1 MKKESLSAL
10 LFAAF
15 VLPLSACGGNPTSN
29 SSESAGTSE
38 PPASSSASSSTASGP
53 SIVFHYYR
61 ADAAYDNW
69 ALWLW
74 AAPSGAGA
82 EYKHTGVDDYGALF
96 SYSLSTWTADVSAFS
111 LGFIVKSAG
120 SWTAKDPDG
129 DRKLDFS
136 TLTPDSSSNYNVWLK
151 SGESDIYYTEPPKAT
166 ISKAEFTDF
175 THVAVATVPDA
186 SSYTLYEGETVLKTD
201 TFAAATASWSIELSE
216 AASFEKNYSI
226 TVVFANGDSLSK
238 TVDVSSL
245 YDTSAFVNA
254 YTYGE
259 GDLGANYSAASTTFK
274 VWSPV
279 SSAIT
284 LRLYNSGTPNSLSP
298 TKGDDTHIDAP
309 MVRGEK
315 GVWSLKID
323 GDLAGKYYTYIVSN
337 AHYQE
342 AEVVDPY
349 AKGCG
354 INGLRGMIVDFSKT
368 NPEGWTAGAVAYP
381 YDRKALTVYETHVA
395 DVTSSSTWGGSAS
408 NAKRFL
414 GLAET
419 GTKYTSGNTSV
430 TTGFDH
436 IKELGV
442 NAVQLLPIFDQANDE
457 VNPSFNWGY
466 NPLNYNCLEGVYSSD
481 PYDGYARIKEFKQ
494 VVKAYHD
501 AGINIIM
508 DVVYNHVNSVSGL
521 NFDVLMPYYYFRYA
535 VNGTLSNGSG
545 CGNET
550 ASNRIMFRN
559 FMKDSSAF
567 WLKEYQLGGFRFD
580 LMALHDLTTMNEL
593 VANLKT
599 INPAVT
605 VYGEPWTGGTSALA
619 ASEQAKQDNGNSW
632 VGYGAFND
640 SFRDEMVM
648 SGMKAKTN
656 LGFVTTTA
664 TIKLPTADMIA
675 LRYGVRGITKT
686 ATVTIADPDKTV
698 NYVSCHDNYTLV
710 DRFGITGQ
718 TYTSDQLEKMNV
730 LANAVTFTS
739 QGTTFMLAGEEFLRS
754 KGGNGNSYNASY
766 AVNELNYALKVA
778 HPAMFANYKKLIALK
793 QGIDGLHLDAAGVA
807 NFMPT
812 YSSDCNEI
820 TYTLNDASH
829 SRTYKV
835 VHANGYGTAPA
846 VDFSGY
852 TLELDTLTSGVTLSA
867 STPILPYQTIIAY
880 QAA

>member
-354 INGLRGMIVDFSKT
+354 INGLRGMQTLYKTYGGSQLVFSSDT
-368 NPEGWTAGAVAYP
+368 GLIDAGFKDKSVGACI
-381 YDRKALTVYETHVA
+381 LWNHVA
-395 DVTSSSTWGGSAS
+395 DLQTAIGAD
-408 NAKRFL
+408 N
-414 GLAET
+414 
-419 GTKYTSGNTSV
+419 
-430 TTGFDH
+430 
-436 IKELGV
+436 LGV
-442 NAVQLLPIFDQANDE
+442 V
-457 VNPSFNWGY
+457 
-466 NPLNYNCLEGVYSSD
+466 
-481 PYDGYARIKEFKQ
+481 
-494 VVKAYHD
+494 
-501 AGINIIM
+501 
-508 DVVYNHVNSVSGL
+508 
-521 NFDVLMPYYYFRYA
+521 
-535 VNGTLSNGSG
+535 
-545 CGNET
+545 
-550 ASNRIMFRN
+550 
-559 FMKDSSAF
+559 
-567 WLKEYQLGGFRFD
+567 
-580 LMALHDLTTMNEL
+580 
-593 VANLKT
+593 
-599 INPAVT
+599 
-605 VYGEPWTGGTSALA
+605 
-619 ASEQAKQDNGNSW
+619 
-632 VGYGAFND
+632 
-640 SFRDEMVM
+640 
-648 SGMKAKTN
+648 
-656 LGFVTTTA
+656 
-664 TIKLPTADMIA
+664 KLPTMKIGGADKQLGAFVGYKFMAIKKNPSDATLAKAFAAFASRKTYQKARA
-675 LRYGVRGITKT
+675 L
-686 ATVTIADPDKTV
+686 DKTMGYGPSNLELSSDAEIQALPFLSALSAQV
-698 NYVSCHDNYTLV
+698 KTGVVVAQGPSTVDNFWTPMAS
-710 DRFGITGQ
+710 FNTIIK
-718 TYTSDQLEKMNV
+718 E
-730 LANAVTFTS
+730 NA
-739 QGTTFMLAGEEFLRS
+739 
-754 KGGNGNSYNASY
+754 
-766 AVNELNYALKVA
+766 
-778 HPAMFANYKKLIALK
+778 
-793 QGIDGLHLDAAGVA
+793 AAGTWGDYA
-807 NFMPT
+807 
-812 YSSDCNEI
+812 
-820 TYTLNDASH
+820 DA
-829 SRTYKV
+829 K
-835 VHANGYGTAPA
+835 AALTAMVEQMKA
-846 VDFSGY
+846 
-852 TLELDTLTSGVTLSA
+852 
-867 STPILPYQTIIAY
+867 
-880 QAA
+880 